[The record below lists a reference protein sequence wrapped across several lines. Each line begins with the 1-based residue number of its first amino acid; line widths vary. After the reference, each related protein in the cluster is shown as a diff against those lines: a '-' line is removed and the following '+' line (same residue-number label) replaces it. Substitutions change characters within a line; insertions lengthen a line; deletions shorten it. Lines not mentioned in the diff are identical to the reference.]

1 MLANTSWHHWGD
13 TKTVTAVLLQGMREV
28 DFAWKPTF
36 LKLFCDLQ
44 LYCSKTNNWFS
55 QVPPTTFCMGVM
67 RSRVT
72 WATGYLSEE
81 AEGSEQGSPGGC
93 WLCVDWTSLQESQS
107 QAYRAKRGLSD
118 YGEWKRRVDTTDDSG
133 PTEQICRSVWDW
145 LLFTV
150 HVPSSVSVKIN
161 SSCQT
166 SIFWKMFLSPTPS
179 SPPLLP
185 LAHQVLNST
194 ILQQVFVVEYV
205 VHSQMCEECHHR
217 QAQDF
222 WRAVVQARQKVG
234 CNWYLQ
240 LQIISCDAKPVHEIK
255 LLPVSPP
262 SFTSSHLSP
271 FCLFSIWLLLSS
283 NLTCPSPHLTLLL
296 LPLWQLPLPPANL
309 PLFSRQLTRRH
320 FSTLSSWFWSTE
332 LTLMP

>member
-161 SSCQT
+161 SSRQT

-179 SPPLLP
+179 SRSPGVEVNHSAASVCCGVCGSQPDVWGVPPPTGTRFLEGCR
-185 LAHQVLNST
+185 A
-194 ILQQVFVVEYV
+194 
-205 VHSQMCEECHHR
+205 SQTKGRM
-217 QAQDF
+217 
-222 WRAVVQARQKVG
+222 
-234 CNWYLQ
+234 
-240 LQIISCDAKPVHEIK
+240 
-255 LLPVSPP
+255 
-262 SFTSSHLSP
+262 
-271 FCLFSIWLLLSS
+271 
-283 NLTCPSPHLTLLL
+283 
-296 LPLWQLPLPPANL
+296 
-309 PLFSRQLTRRH
+309 
-320 FSTLSSWFWSTE
+320 
-332 LTLMP
+332 